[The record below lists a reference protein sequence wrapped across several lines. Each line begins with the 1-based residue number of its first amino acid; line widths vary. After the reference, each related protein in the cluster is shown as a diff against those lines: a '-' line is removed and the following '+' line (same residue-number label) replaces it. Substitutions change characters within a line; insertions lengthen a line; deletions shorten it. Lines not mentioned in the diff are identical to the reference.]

1 MGNATATDL
10 LSCRSA
16 TWCKSSSWTK
26 KRKWH
31 TANNAFSWL
40 TNQGND
46 LSGPCNW
53 KVDDV
58 STEDFLDN
66 LEGAPTQNME
76 VFNITD
82 TTLVHGHLPEVC
94 LEDGYFDFVP
104 WTSPYTYSCE
114 EAFWDH
120 SSMYSWQ
127 KDVRGIDVGDHHQ
140 FPTKDDFY
148 AC

>member
-1 MGNATATDL
+1 MGAADSNTLRAETKHYNIILCSLNAIFHLVDTIGEKNSTGNTTVEFAKAFNATATDL

-53 KVDDV
+53 KVD
-58 STEDFLDN
+58 
-66 LEGAPTQNME
+66 
-76 VFNITD
+76 
-82 TTLVHGHLPEVC
+82 
-94 LEDGYFDFVP
+94 
-104 WTSPYTYSCE
+104 
-114 EAFWDH
+114 
-120 SSMYSWQ
+120 
-127 KDVRGIDVGDHHQ
+127 
-140 FPTKDDFY
+140 
-148 AC
+148 